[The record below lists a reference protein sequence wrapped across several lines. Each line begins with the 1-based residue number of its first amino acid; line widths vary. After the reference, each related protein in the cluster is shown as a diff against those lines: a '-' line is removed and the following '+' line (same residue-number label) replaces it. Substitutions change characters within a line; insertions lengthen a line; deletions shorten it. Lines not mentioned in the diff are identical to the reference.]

1 MKYKV
6 AILVLLLLQAFSS
19 LAQCP
24 MCRTAVETAR
34 KGSNS
39 KVGAGLNDGILYLLV
54 LPYLLIGVI
63 GYLWYKRYKA
73 HKANTTQQF

>member
-1 MKYKV
+1 MKARV
-6 AILVLLLLQAFSS
+6 ALILILLLQTISS

-34 KGSNS
+34 KGSNT

-73 HKANTTQQF
+73 HKANATHQI